1 MKFKINNRF
10 KSLFASLLLLGLVST
25 GPSMAAQQDSVATT
39 ETVAQADSSAVA
51 SEEATAVAGA
61 ETQEAAIDST
71 GSAASNVAG
80 AFKSEAK
87 PKDEGSKIDPQAY
100 KNLTYYVLLFLVICT
115 IVAIILKVQ
124 SVYELTRKTEGKF
137 NPLANNNLQAALLF
151 VFLVLFL
158 AGVYYSYAVWG
169 AWAYRPAAT
178 EHGKEVDTMFIITTV
193 ITTIVLVFVHILLFT
208 FTYKYRMRKNAV
220 AYYYAHNNTIEL
232 VWTLVPAVVLSVLVL
247 FGFFTWRKIT
257 NIPEDLQKSAI
268 QIEVLGEQFMWR
280 VRYPGADGVIGKRD
294 YKMTTGTNPYGIDF
308 NDKAA
313 WDDIDG
319 ADIVI
324 PVNQSVRFHIKS
336 KDIIHSFYIPDF
348 RVQVNAVPG
357 MTNYFQF
364 TPTMT
369 TEEMREKMNDPEYQ
383 FVMLCA
389 KICGSAHY
397 NMQKNVI
404 VVTEAEYKEWL
415 SKQNKYFNEAVQ
427 KEFQVTQ
434 AKEEATDADLATA
447 SLN

>member
-10 KSLFASLLLLGLVST
+10 KVLFASILMLGAVFAAPQVS
-25 GPSMAAQQDSVATT
+25 AQQDSVATEEVT
-39 ETVAQADSSAVA
+39 QSEAVETTDELTAEVVDTAQATVESSDDVA
-51 SEEATAVAGA
+51 ATAV
-61 ETQEAAIDST
+61 
-71 GSAASNVAG
+71 
-80 AFKSEAK
+80 FKSSAT
-87 PKDEGSKIDPQAY
+87 PKDEGKQIDPQAY
-100 KNLTYYVLLFLVICT
+100 KNLTYYVLLFLVVCT

-124 SVYELTRKTEGKF
+124 SIYELTRKTEGKY
-137 NPLANNNLQAALLF
+137 NPLANNNLQAILLF
-151 VFLVLFL
+151 VFLILFL

-169 AWAYRPAAT
+169 SWAYRPAAT
-178 EHGKEVDTMFIITTV
+178 EHGAEVDVMFIITTI
-193 ITTIVLVFVHILLFT
+193 ITTIVLVVVHILLFT
-208 FTYKYRMRKNAV
+208 FTYKYRMRKGAV
-220 AYYYAHNNTIEL
+220 AYYYPHNDTIERI
-232 VWTLVPAVVLSVLVL
+232 WTIVPAIVLTVLVL

-257 NIPEDLQKSAI
+257 NIPEELQKSAI

-280 VRYPGADGVIGKRD
+280 VRYPGADGEIGKRN
-294 YKMTTGTNPYGIDF
+294 YKLTTGTNPYGIDF

-324 PVNQSVRFHIKS
+324 PVNQSVRFHIIS

-348 RVQVNAVPG
+348 RVQINAVPG

-364 TPTMT
+364 TPTVT
-369 TEEMREKMNDPEYQ
+369 TEEMRERMNDPKYD

-397 NMQKNVI
+397 NMQKKVV
-404 VVTEAEYKEWL
+404 VVTEQEYKEWL

-434 AKEEATDADLATA
+434 VKEESNELSVA